1 MTTIL
6 VVDDD
11 PHIRSVMGRGLRF
24 EGYNVQLAA
33 DGMEALRLVRVEP
46 PDLVILD
53 VMLPGMDGLEV
64 CRRLRRGT
72 SVPILML
79 TARDAVPD
87 RIAGLD
93 SGADDYLVK
102 PFDFDELLARIRAVF
117 RRTQPH
123 AGEVLV
129 FADLRL
135 DTGTREAQRSGRRID
150 LTTREYELLL
160 LFLQH
165 PRQVLTREQILQH
178 VWGDAEVDSNAI
190 EVHIGRLRDKLEAS
204 QGERLIQTIRG
215 AGYALREDERTRTSA
230 PDDKEIV

>member
-11 PHIRSVMGRGLRF
+11 PKIRSVLSRGLRF
-24 EGYNVQLAA
+24 EGYTVQVAE
-33 DGMEALRLVRVEP
+33 DGPTALQIARTDP
-46 PDLVILD
+46 PDLVLLD
-53 VMLPGMDGLEV
+53 VMLPGMDGLEL
-64 CRRLRRGT
+64 CARLRRGL

-102 PFDFDELLARIRAVF
+102 PFDFDELLARIRALL
-117 RRTQPH
+117 RRIQPP
-123 AGEVLV
+123 EDDLLT

-135 DTGTREAQRSGRRID
+135 DTATREVVRGERLID

-160 LFLQH
+160 LFLRH
-165 PRQVLTREQILQH
+165 PRRVLTREQILEQ
-178 VWGDAEVDSNAI
+178 VWGSTYVESNAI
-190 EVHIGRLRDKLEAS
+190 EVHIGRLRDKLELA
-204 QGERLIQTIRG
+204 GEPRLIQTLRG
-215 AGYALREDERTRTSA
+215 AGYALREG
-230 PDDKEIV
+230 

>member
-11 PHIRSVMGRGLRF
+11 PKICSVLRRGLRF
-24 EGYNVQLAA
+24 EGYDVHVAE
-33 DGMEALRLVRVEP
+33 DGPQALEIARQEP
-46 PDLVILD
+46 PDLVLLD

-72 SVPILML
+72 SMPILML

-102 PFDFDELLARIRAVF
+102 PFDFDELLARIRALL
-117 RRTQPH
+117 RRVQPSDE
-123 AGEVLV
+123 AILT

-135 DTGTREAQRSGRRID
+135 DPGTREVFRGTRSIV
-150 LTTREYELLL
+150 LTSREYGLL
-160 LFLQH
+160 LFFLRH
-165 PRQVLTREQILQH
+165 PRRVLTRDQIRDYI
-178 VWGDAEVDSNAI
+178 WGSTFVDSNVI
-190 EVHIGRLRDKLEAS
+190 EVYIARLRDKLEAA
-204 QGERLIQTIRG
+204 GESRLLQTVRG
-215 AGYALREDERTRTSA
+215 AGYALRED
-230 PDDKEIV
+230 

>member
-11 PHIRSVMGRGLRF
+11 MKIRSVLGRGLRF
-24 EGYNVQLAA
+24 EGYDVHLAA
-33 DGMEALRLVRVEP
+33 DGHEALQIARITPL
-46 PDLVILD
+46 DLVVLD
-53 VMLPGMDGLEV
+53 VMLPGMDGLEI
-64 CRRLRRGT
+64 CRRLRRGM

-102 PFDFDELLARIRAVF
+102 PFDFEELLARVRALL
-117 RRTQPH
+117 RRTQPQDE
-123 AGEVLV
+123 EVLT

-135 DTGTREAQRSGRRID
+135 NTGTREAHRDSRRID

-160 LFLQH
+160 LFLRH
-165 PRQVLTREQILQH
+165 PRQVLLREQILDRI
-178 VWGDAEVDSNAI
+178 WGDALVDSNAI
-190 EVHIGRLRDKLEAS
+190 EVHIGRLRDKLERDDE
-204 QGERLIQTIRG
+204 ERLIQTIRG
-215 AGYALREDERTRTSA
+215 AGYALREEA
-230 PDDKEIV
+230 A